1 VQYHSVIGVAP
12 LSSDRLERWLAGAQS
27 EEGDGVV
34 PYRSAHLD
42 GVNSEKVIPAD
53 HFHVHQHPLAVLEVR
68 RILLE
73 HLKEVDAGPREVVPV
88 SGTATPG
95 DGR

>member
-1 VQYHSVIGVAP
+1 VHYHSIIGVAP
-12 LSSDRLERWLAGAQS
+12 PGSVWLERWLGGGG
-27 EEGDGVV
+27 EPGDGVV

-42 GVNSEKVIPAD
+42 DAESERVVPAD

-73 HLKEVDAGPREVVPV
+73 HLKEADQGDVVPA
-88 SGTATPG
+88 SAAQGP
-95 DGR
+95 